1 MNIQELF
8 SKVKELGLSP
18 GEYVL
23 FDSAPM
29 GIRGLRDC
37 HDVDILVT
45 QDEWDKYRD
54 RAGWV
59 VRVGPRGDDYL
70 ENGDLEL
77 WKNWAPGDLDV
88 QKLIDEADVIDD
100 LPFVRLNS
108 VMEWKKLNAREKD
121 LKDVEIIANFLK
133 TENK

>member
-1 MNIQELF
+1 M
-8 SKVKELGLSP
+8 
-18 GEYVL
+18 
-23 FDSAPM
+23 
-29 GIRGLRDC
+29 
-37 HDVDILVT
+37 
-45 QDEWDKYRD
+45 
-54 RAGWV
+54 

-77 WKNWAPGDLDV
+77 WKNWAPGDWDV